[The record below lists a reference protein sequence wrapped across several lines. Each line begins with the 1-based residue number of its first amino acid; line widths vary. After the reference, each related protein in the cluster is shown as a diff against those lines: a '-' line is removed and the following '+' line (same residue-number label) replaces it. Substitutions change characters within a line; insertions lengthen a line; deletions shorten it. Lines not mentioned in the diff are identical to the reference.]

1 MFRIVSFRATT
12 DDGDDGDDGRGD
24 RDVLRLRGARL
35 ASRVRLRAERARRFA
50 GDVVARRAVA
60 MPPRRASSVFALVAA
75 PNGREVGGGTPRRVG
90 AAESERARL

>member
-1 MFRIVSFRATT
+1 VFRIIVSLRAIT

-50 GDVVARRAVA
+50 GDVVARRAVT
-60 MPPRRASSVFALVAA
+60 MPPRRA
-75 PNGREVGGGTPRRVG
+75 
-90 AAESERARL
+90 